1 MIRSLAV
8 SLAAAALAWGGG
20 STAWESNSYADFLK
34 GRLTGLSLTRDG
46 RLVLA
51 PRMDTVWNS
60 DQAAVWAMAV
70 ASDGTI
76 YAATGHRGR
85 VYRIP
90 RNGAPEIFWTAD
102 QPEVF
107 AITFDA
113 QGRLFAAT
121 SPKGK
126 IFLIEKGKA
135 NPVFDPKEQYIWA
148 LAAAP
153 DGSLY
158 AGSGET
164 GRIYRIDKSGKGEV
178 WYETGQAHVTSLAL
192 DSQGRLLAGSEPN
205 GLLYRIEAKSKG
217 FVLYDSSLPE
227 IRAIVPAPDG
237 SIYAAALGG
246 SVAQKAA
253 AAAAAAATPGA
264 TPSVSTSIT
273 VTADAQAGIDLKPKP
288 EAPKPPAAT
297 EAQPVAQPLLDVA
310 GIEKSAIY
318 RIAPDNTV
326 ETIWSSKEENAFDL
340 VTDGSDVTFSTDV
353 RGRIYRLASDLSATL
368 LVETREGETIR
379 LAKTAE
385 GLLAGTSNIAS
396 LLRLASGVQTSGSYE
411 SAVHDAGTVARW
423 GRIDWRGDFPAGT
436 RAVFRTRSGNSLR
449 PDQTWSEWSTPISSM
464 AAAQITSP
472 NSRYIQ
478 WQVEL
483 SGTGAALDSVA
494 VTYLPQN
501 NRPVV
506 RSIQVTPQWVATTAT
521 RAAAAPAATTTPS
534 YSITVTD
541 SGSAATP
548 TSAGTPTL
556 SLQRQG
562 GQQLLISW
570 QTDDQDGDKLV
581 YTLWVRGED
590 EREWKKLKDQL
601 TDNTY
606 TVDADMLADGRYFF
620 RVEASD
626 RLSNTPS
633 TARTAELVSPPVY
646 VDNTPPRVTLS
657 YRPPVLEADAEDTG
671 SPLRRAEYSL
681 DAGPWILLEAVDGVS
696 DSLHEKYQLTLPSL
710 TAGEHT
716 VVVRVYDSSGNAG
729 LAKKVLR

>member
-1 MIRSLAV
+1 MIRPLV
-8 SLAAAALAWGGG
+8 AAAAITALAWGGG
-20 STAWESNSYADFLK
+20 STAWESNSYADFIK

-51 PRMDTVWNS
+51 PRLDPVWNS
-60 DQAAVWAMAV
+60 DQAAVWSMAV
-70 ASDGTI
+70 ASDGAI

-90 RNGAPEIFWTAD
+90 RTGAADIFWTAD

-107 AITFDA
+107 AIALDA
-113 QGRLFAAT
+113 QGRIFAGT
-121 SPKGK
+121 SPNGK
-126 IFLIEKGKA
+126 IYRIEKGKA
-135 NPVFDPKEQYIWA
+135 TEVFDPKERYIWT
-148 LAAAP
+148 LSAAP

-158 AGSGET
+158 AGTGES
-164 GRIYRIDKSGKGEV
+164 GRIYRIGKDGKGEV
-178 WYETGQAHVTSLAL
+178 WYETGQSHVTSLAL
-192 DSQGRLLAGSEPN
+192 DRQGRLLAGSEPN
-205 GLLYRIEAKSKG
+205 GLLYRIEAKGKG

-227 IRAIVPAPDG
+227 IRAIVPAADG

-246 SVAQKAA
+246 SLTQKT
-253 AAAAAAATPGA
+253 AAAAATAAAAGT
-264 TPSVSTSIT
+264 TPAVTTSIT
-273 VTADAQAGIDLKPKP
+273 VTADAQTGIDLKPKP
-288 EAPKPPAAT
+288 EAPKPAQP
-297 EAQPVAQPLLDVA
+297 ESQPVAQPIVDVS

-326 ETIWSSKEENAFDL
+326 ETLWSSKEENVFDI
-340 VTDGSDVTFSTDV
+340 VADGGDVTFSTDV

-379 LAKTAE
+379 LAKTPD
-385 GLLAGTSNIAS
+385 GLLAGTNNIAS
-396 LLRLASGVQTSGSYE
+396 LLRLASTVQPSGSYE
-411 SAVHDAGTVARW
+411 SAVHDAGTVAHW
-423 GRIDWRGDFPAGT
+423 GRIDWRGDFSTGA
-436 RAVFRTRSGNSLR
+436 RASFRTRSGNSLR
-449 PDQTWSEWSTPISSM
+449 PDQTWSEWSPAISDM

-472 NSRYIQ
+472 NARYIQ

-483 SGTGAALDSVA
+483 TGSGTALDSVA

-506 RSIQVTPQWVATTAT
+506 RSIQVTPQWVATSQSRTA
-521 RAAAAPAATTTPS
+521 ASAAATTTPS

-541 SGSAATP
+541 TGGAATP

-556 SLQRQG
+556 ALTRQG

-570 QTDDQDGDKLV
+570 QADDQDGDRLI

-601 TDNTY
+601 ADNTFV
-606 TVDADMLADGRYFF
+606 VDGDLLADGRYFF

-626 RLSNTPS
+626 RLSNTPM

-646 VDNTPPRVTLS
+646 VDNTPPRVTLA
-657 YRPPVLEADAEDTG
+657 YRAPVLEADAEDSG

-696 DSLHEKYQLTLPSL
+696 DSLHERYQLTLPAL
-710 TAGEHT
+710 TPGEHT